1 MGHLNSYIAPIQPFQ
16 EKEKKFSTP
25 GLPYVT
31 SSQNYDISGMLIDHT
46 KIIKN
51 SSGHILIKY

>member
-1 MGHLNSYIAPIQPFQ
+1 MGHLNSYIAPTQPFQ

-31 SSQNYDISGMLIDHT
+31 SSQNYDISGMLIIGYTD
-46 KIIKN
+46 N
-51 SSGHILIKY
+51 LL